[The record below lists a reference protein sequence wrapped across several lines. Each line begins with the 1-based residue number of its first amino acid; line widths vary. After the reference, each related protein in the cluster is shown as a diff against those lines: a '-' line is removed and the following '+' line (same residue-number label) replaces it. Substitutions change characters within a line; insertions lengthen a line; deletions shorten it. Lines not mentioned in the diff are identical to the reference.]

1 MSDILSFQNFI
12 LNESKQD
19 KTLSRIH
26 IKPGRMHKLL
36 NIPENE
42 RIEDHFND
50 GKHLAMALVK
60 ALKGDQRKAAGMLA
74 WVANIQ
80 KGHNIF
86 DKALASL
93 KEF

>member
-1 MSDILSFQNFI
+1 MSDIFRFDQFI
-12 LNESKQD
+12 LNEAKNS

-26 IKPGRMHKLL
+26 IKPGKMHKLL
-36 NIPENE
+36 GIPEKE

-60 ALKGDQRKAAGMLA
+60 ALGGDQRKASGMLA

-80 KGHNIF
+80 KGPSIF
-86 DKALASL
+86 DKALSSL